1 MDPTPFEL
9 RCRSAMRHALW
20 FSALFTIAC
29 VLFAFVGPEE
39 DAAITS
45 QLAVV
50 GAVLFAANL
59 AAQRVFLP
67 RG

>member
-1 MDPTPFEL
+1 
-9 RCRSAMRHALW
+9 MRHALW

-29 VLFAFVGPEE
+29 VLFAFVGPED
-39 DAAITS
+39 DATITS

-67 RG
+67 RA

>member
-1 MDPTPFEL
+1 
-9 RCRSAMRHALW
+9 MRHALW
-20 FSALFTIAC
+20 FSAFFTIAC